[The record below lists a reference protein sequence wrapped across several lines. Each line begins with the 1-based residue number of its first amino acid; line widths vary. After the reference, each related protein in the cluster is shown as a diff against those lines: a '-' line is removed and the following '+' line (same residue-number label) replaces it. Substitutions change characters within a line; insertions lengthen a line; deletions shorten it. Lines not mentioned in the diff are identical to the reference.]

1 MSQGASAL
9 TVRLVFSRLFEMK
22 ISHLYHLAQIHQVF
36 CDLQLEVSRGD
47 SLSEDSIPSSQEAL
61 STLTLS
67 QHQLKS
73 LALSQQL
80 PEALFPD
87 HSRGKRRWQQTLRPL
102 HHPPSASPG
111 GTAAARLWLH

>member
-22 ISHLYHLAQIHQVF
+22 ISHLYHLAQIHQVS
-36 CDLQLEVSRGD
+36 CDLQLKVSRGD

-73 LALSQQL
+73 LALSQ
-80 PEALFPD
+80 
-87 HSRGKRRWQQTLRPL
+87 
-102 HHPPSASPG
+102 
-111 GTAAARLWLH
+111 AAARGLVSRPQQGQKALAANTPPTSSPS